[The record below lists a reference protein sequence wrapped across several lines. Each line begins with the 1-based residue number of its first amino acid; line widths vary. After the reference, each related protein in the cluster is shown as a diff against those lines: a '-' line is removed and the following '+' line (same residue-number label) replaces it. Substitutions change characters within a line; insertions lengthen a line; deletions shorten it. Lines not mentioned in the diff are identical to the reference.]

1 MGAFVGLGELLLST
15 ITKKDLALLVSQSTG
30 CKKNLAAKMVD
41 SLFVAMRDSLIQGN
55 RIEIR
60 GFGVFQVKDT
70 RPKPAARNP
79 RTGEI
84 IYVPARRKTH
94 FKPGRLLKEAL
105 HKTRDEAAKQGIP
118 LSDDNSGGQAGDSA
132 LSGSPQPAF
141 EDHDDD

>member
-1 MGAFVGLGELLLST
+1 MPT
-15 ITKKDLALLVSQSTG
+15 ITKKELALLVSEHAS
-30 CKKNLAAKMVD
+30 CKKNVAAKMVD
-41 SLFVAMRDSLIQGN
+41 SLFSAMRDSLIEGN

-105 HKTRDEAAKQGIP
+105 HQARENVAAASPPAEAPATV
-118 LSDDNSGGQAGDSA
+118 AA
-132 LSGSPQPAF
+132 LSQIASQS
-141 EDHDDD
+141 EDSTAL

>member
-1 MGAFVGLGELLLST
+1 LAT
-15 ITKKDLALLVSQSTG
+15 ITKKELALFVSHSTG
-30 CKKNLAAKMVD
+30 CKKNIAADMVD
-41 SLFVAMRDSLIQGN
+41 RLFVAMRDSLIRGK

-94 FKPGRLLKEAL
+94 FKPGRLLKDAL
-105 HKTRDEAAKQGIP
+105 HQMRGAGETPPAAGAVQ
-118 LSDDNSGGQAGDSA
+118 
-132 LSGSPQPAF
+132 
-141 EDHDDD
+141 DDDV

>member
-1 MGAFVGLGELLLST
+1 MENQPPSGGRLLST

-105 HKTRDEAAKQGIP
+105 HKTREGNLSIPIEEFDDEE
-118 LSDDNSGGQAGDSA
+118 DD
-132 LSGSPQPAF
+132 
-141 EDHDDD
+141 EI

>member
-1 MGAFVGLGELLLST
+1 MPT
-15 ITKKDLALLVSQSTG
+15 ITKKELALLVSEHAS
-30 CKKNLAAKMVD
+30 CKKNVAAKMVD
-41 SLFVAMRDSLIQGN
+41 SLFSAMRDSMIEGN

-105 HKTRDEAAKQGIP
+105 HQARETVAAASPPAEAPATV
-118 LSDDNSGGQAGDSA
+118 AA
-132 LSGSPQPAF
+132 LSQIASQS
-141 EDHDDD
+141 EDSTAL

>member
-1 MGAFVGLGELLLST
+1 MPRGDLSRWRCVLPT
-15 ITKKDLALLVSQSTG
+15 ITKKELALWVSERAE
-30 CKKNLAAKMVD
+30 CKKNVASEMVD
-41 SLFVAMRDSLIQGN
+41 SLFNAMRDSLIEGN

-94 FKPGRLLKEAL
+94 FKPGRLLKDAL
-105 HKTRDEAAKQGIP
+105 NEVRGAED
-118 LSDDNSGGQAGDSA
+118 DSA
-132 LSGSPQPAF
+132 GGVAPDVERTVPEHS
-141 EDHDDD
+141 

>member
-1 MGAFVGLGELLLST
+1 LPT
-15 ITKKDLALLVSQSTG
+15 ITKKELALLVSEHAS
-30 CKKNLAAKMVD
+30 CKKNVAAKMVD
-41 SLFVAMRDSLIQGN
+41 SLFSAMRDSMIEGN

-105 HKTRDEAAKQGIP
+105 HQARETVAAASRPAEAPATVVALPQIA
-118 LSDDNSGGQAGDSA
+118 SQSEDSTA
-132 LSGSPQPAF
+132 L
-141 EDHDDD
+141 

>member
-1 MGAFVGLGELLLST
+1 MST
-15 ITKKDLALLVSQSTG
+15 ITKKELALLVSNHTG
-30 CKKNLAAKMVD
+30 CKKNVAAEMVD
-41 SLFVAMRDSLIQGN
+41 SLFIAMRESLIDGN

-60 GFGVFQVKDT
+60 GFGVFQVKNT

-105 HKTRDEAAKQGIP
+105 HKTREPEEGEEISAAP
-118 LSDDNSGGQAGDSA
+118 PVPTPASTHVPAPGGDA
-132 LSGSPQPAF
+132 PINP
-141 EDHDDD
+141 

>member
-1 MGAFVGLGELLLST
+1 MST
-15 ITKKDLALLVSQSTG
+15 ITKKELALLLSDHAG
-30 CKKNLAAKMVD
+30 CKKYLAAQLVD
-41 SLFVAMRDSLIQGN
+41 SLFTTMRASLIEGN

-105 HKTRDEAAKQGIP
+105 HQTHEPQA
-118 LSDDNSGGQAGDSA
+118 GGGDSA
-132 LSGSPQPAF
+132 AATGAARPQAAPSSEETNAV
-141 EDHDDD
+141 

>member
-1 MGAFVGLGELLLST
+1 
-15 ITKKDLALLVSQSTG
+15 
-30 CKKNLAAKMVD
+30 MVD

-105 HKTRDEAAKQGIP
+105 HQTREEAAMSGSP
-118 LSDDNSGGQAGDSA
+118 LPGEGSGLPASDSM
-132 LSGSPQPAF
+132 LSGSPQPLVDGF
-141 EDHDDD
+141 EDDLEDEEDE

>member
-1 MGAFVGLGELLLST
+1 MST
-15 ITKKDLALLVSQSTG
+15 ITKKELALLVSNSTG
-30 CKKNLAAKMVD
+30 LKKNLTAEMVD
-41 SLFVAMRDSLIQGN
+41 CLFAAMRDSLIRGQ

-79 RTGEI
+79 RTGEV

-105 HKTRDEAAKQGIP
+105 HQVRQGTGP
-118 LSDDNSGGQAGDSA
+118 EEPGESGGAQT
-132 LSGSPQPAF
+132 
-141 EDHDDD
+141 

>member
-1 MGAFVGLGELLLST
+1 MPRGDLSRWRYVLPT
-15 ITKKDLALLVSQSTG
+15 VTKKELALLVSESAG
-30 CKKNLAAKMVD
+30 CKKNVAAEMVD
-41 SLFVAMRDSLIQGN
+41 SLFNAMRDSLIEGN

-94 FKPGRLLKEAL
+94 FKPGRLLKDAL
-105 HKTRDEAAKQGIP
+105 HEVRGAEE
-118 LSDDNSGGQAGDSA
+118 NSAGDV
-132 LSGSPQPAF
+132 SPDV
-141 EDHDDD
+141 ERTVSEHS

>member
-1 MGAFVGLGELLLST
+1 MPT
-15 ITKKDLALLVSQSTG
+15 ITKKELALLVSEHAS
-30 CKKNLAAKMVD
+30 CKKNVAAKMVD
-41 SLFVAMRDSLIQGN
+41 SLFSVMRDSLIEGN

-105 HKTRDEAAKQGIP
+105 HQARETVAAASPPAEAPAAVVASLQIA
-118 LSDDNSGGQAGDSA
+118 SQSEDSTA
-132 LSGSPQPAF
+132 L
-141 EDHDDD
+141 

>member
-1 MGAFVGLGELLLST
+1 MPRGDLSLWRYILPT
-15 ITKKDLALLVSQSTG
+15 ITKKELALLVSERAE
-30 CKKNLAAKMVD
+30 CKKNVASEMVD
-41 SLFVAMRDSLIQGN
+41 SLFNAMRDSLIEGN

-94 FKPGRLLKEAL
+94 FKPGRLLKDAL
-105 HKTRDEAAKQGIP
+105 HVVRGVED
-118 LSDDNSGGQAGDSA
+118 DSA
-132 LSGSPQPAF
+132 RDVSPDVERAVS
-141 EDHDDD
+141 ERS

>member
-1 MGAFVGLGELLLST
+1 MST
-15 ITKKDLALLVSQSTG
+15 VTKKELALLVSQRAG
-30 CKKNLAAKMVD
+30 CKKNVAAEMVD
-41 SLFVAMRDSLIQGN
+41 SLFNAMRDSLIEGN

-94 FKPGRLLKEAL
+94 FKPGRLLKDAL
-105 HKTRDEAAKQGIP
+105 HEVDGVENATGAAVP
-118 LSDDNSGGQAGDSA
+118 SDPVGGDADNQ
-132 LSGSPQPAF
+132 
-141 EDHDDD
+141 

>member
-1 MGAFVGLGELLLST
+1 MPRGDLSRWRYVLPT
-15 ITKKDLALLVSQSTG
+15 VTKKELALLVSERAG
-30 CKKNLAAKMVD
+30 CKKNVAAEMVD
-41 SLFVAMRDSLIQGN
+41 SLFNAMRDSLIEGN

-94 FKPGRLLKEAL
+94 FKPGRLLKDAL
-105 HKTRDEAAKQGIP
+105 HEVRGSED
-118 LSDDNSGGQAGDSA
+118 DSA
-132 LSGSPQPAF
+132 EGVSPDVERIVP
-141 EDHDDD
+141 EHS

>member
-1 MGAFVGLGELLLST
+1 MRGAYSSPGGALLST
-15 ITKKDLALLVSQSTG
+15 VTKKELAFLVSRSTG
-30 CKKNLAAKMVD
+30 CKKNLAAKVVD
-41 SLFVAMRDSLIQGN
+41 SLFVAMRDSLINGN

-60 GFGVFQVKDT
+60 GFGVFQVKNT

-105 HKTRDEAAKQGIP
+105 H
-118 LSDDNSGGQAGDSA
+118 QARPGEPPVASTNPEEPPSQA
-132 LSGSPQPAF
+132 MGS
-141 EDHDDD
+141 E

>member
-1 MGAFVGLGELLLST
+1 MEIPPPIGGRLLPT

-105 HKTRDEAAKQGIP
+105 HQTREGNLDLPLDFDEEEEEE
-118 LSDDNSGGQAGDSA
+118 DDI
-132 LSGSPQPAF
+132 
-141 EDHDDD
+141 

>member
-1 MGAFVGLGELLLST
+1 MST
-15 ITKKDLALLVSQSTG
+15 ITKKELSLLVSDSTG

-41 SLFVAMRDSLIQGN
+41 SLFVAMRDNLIHGN

-60 GFGVFQVKDT
+60 GFGVFQVKNT

-79 RTGEI
+79 RTGEV

-105 HKTRDEAAKQGIP
+105 HQTRQ
-118 LSDDNSGGQAGDSA
+118 DS
-132 LSGSPQPAF
+132 L
-141 EDHDDD
+141 

>member
-1 MGAFVGLGELLLST
+1 MPRGDLSLWRYILPT
-15 ITKKDLALLVSQSTG
+15 ITKKELALLVSERAE
-30 CKKNLAAKMVD
+30 CKKNVASEMVD
-41 SLFVAMRDSLIQGN
+41 SLFNAMRDSIIEGN

-94 FKPGRLLKEAL
+94 FKPGRLLKDAL
-105 HKTRDEAAKQGIP
+105 HVVRGAED
-118 LSDDNSGGQAGDSA
+118 DSA
-132 LSGSPQPAF
+132 RDVSPDVERAVS
-141 EDHDDD
+141 ERS

>member
-1 MGAFVGLGELLLST
+1 MPT

-105 HKTRDEAAKQGIP
+105 HQTREEVALEVLDQDDETEE
-118 LSDDNSGGQAGDSA
+118 GD
-132 LSGSPQPAF
+132 
-141 EDHDDD
+141 E